1 MKIGQYSI
9 FMNFFEKIPDKLIT
23 NGCIGARMKIF
34 LNVIGWG
41 EGMAFHRG
49 YNTFYDVNACLGPYV
64 YNWVNIESK

>member
-9 FMNFFEKIPDKLIT
+9 FINFFEKIPDKLIT

-41 EGMAFHRG
+41 GRDG
-49 YNTFYDVNACLGPYV
+49 IPQGLQYIL
-64 YNWVNIESK
+64 